1 MASIQFVEEPGNIS
15 EGFVGRI
22 ASPRSAQQNYD
33 ALTFGPENF
42 DIRWDESRWTQGI
55 LNE

>member
-1 MASIQFVEEPGNIS
+1 MASVQFVEEPGDIS

-22 ASPRSAQQNYD
+22 ASPESAQQNYD